1 MRSDISTISD
11 EGATENP
18 SAVERI
24 LQEGG
29 DSVDNVLIVARTEKG
44 VAFFAELLS
53 EDSFEQLVSV
63 QSCGSARRLLAERDF
78 ELVIIN
84 APLQDES
91 GEALSRHVAATG
103 ATQVILV
110 VKSEHYEEI
119 AAKTEEDGVLVVAR
133 PINRSVFW
141 TTMKLAKS
149 MQNRL
154 RRMHAESSKLKQKIE
169 DIRIIDR
176 AKCVMID
183 HLRISEQEAHRFIE
197 KQAMDMRATRRAI
210 AEEILKTYEI

>member
-1 MRSDISTISD
+1 M
-11 EGATENP
+11 
-18 SAVERI
+18 
-24 LQEGG
+24 
-29 DSVDNVLIVARTEKG
+29 DNALIVARTEKG
-44 VAFFAELLS
+44 VAFFSELLN
-53 EDSFEQLVSV
+53 EAFFEQIICV
-63 QSCGSARRLLAERDF
+63 QSCGEARRRLAERDF
-78 ELVIIN
+78 ELVVIN

-119 AAKTEEDGVLVVAR
+119 AAATETDGVLVVAR

-141 TTMKLAKS
+141 TTLKLAKA
-149 MQNRL
+149 MQSRL

-176 AKCVMID
+176 AKCVIID

-197 KQAMDMRATRRAI
+197 KQAMDLRTTRRAI
-210 AEEILKTYEI
+210 AEEILKTYEM